1 MIEYNGM
8 WDNTKFVDE
17 ICIDQWQVVQILT
30 TISAETFDLY
40 YNNMRGQFVYHI
52 TGSDLV
58 IVNRCDEN
66 TKKYPIRGSI
76 KSLNPMCQIV
86 YENKNRQI
94 EDLTVNDLPY
104 NLNDDYYTAKQLCSI
119 IQNNKEYIFEVWDEE
134 DNEVTQK
141 RYELFLQGAHK
152 FLDNI

>member
-1 MIEYNGM
+1 MGHDFYKVANEII
-8 WDNTKFVDE
+8 DNPSIHLKLTIDGDDICKPCKKYHE
-17 ICIDQWQVVQILT
+17 QCIDPLT
-30 TISAETFDLY
+30 HIQGYTSKDV
-40 YNNMRGQFVYHI
+40 YNKTLDKRI
-52 TGSDLV
+52 
-58 IVNRCDEN
+58 
-66 TKKYPIRGSI
+66 I
-76 KSLNPMCQIV
+76 KL
-86 YENKNRQI
+86 
-94 EDLTVNDLPY
+94 Y